1 VKVERTAGRIKT
13 RPFVSTDQ
21 EMVVSTTGAPG
32 YGVLLTGVA
41 LVALVVATR
50 TAMLLVQRG
59 AFGDARPWLSAG
71 VAVCEAN
78 ALLLVALTGY
88 LLSSN
93 RPVTTPLLLAGV
105 GVLLA
110 ALGSYRWVV
119 DHTAD
124 VRREH

>member
-1 VKVERTAGRIKT
+1 
-13 RPFVSTDQ
+13 
-21 EMVVSTTGAPG
+21 MVVSTAGDPG

-50 TAMLLVQRG
+50 TTMLLVQRG
-59 AFGDARPWLSAG
+59 AFGESRPWLSAG

-93 RPVTTPLLLAGV
+93 QPVPLALLLAGA
-105 GVLLA
+105 GVMLA

-119 DHTAD
+119 THTAD
-124 VRREH
+124 VRGNH

>member
-1 VKVERTAGRIKT
+1 
-13 RPFVSTDQ
+13 
-21 EMVVSTTGAPG
+21 MVVGAAGDPG
-32 YGVLLTGVA
+32 YAVLLTGVS

-50 TAMLLVQRG
+50 TTMLVFQRG

-78 ALLLVALTGY
+78 ALVLVALTGY

-93 RPVTTPLLLAGV
+93 QPVPMSLLLAGG
-105 GVLLA
+105 GVMLA
-110 ALGSYRWVV
+110 SLGSYRWVL

-124 VRREH
+124 TAGHR